1 MPAQPVWT
9 VMDSPVGALLLTG
22 DGACLTGI
30 FFEKHK
36 DGVDTRPEAART
48 GRRVTDDA
56 VLVETERQLREYFAL
71 ERTTFDLP
79 LRPAGTPFQQRVWTA
94 LLDVPYG
101 RTASY
106 GQIAARL
113 DLPPGASRAVG
124 LANGSNPVSI
134 VVPCHRIIGSDG
146 SLTGYGG
153 GLERKRFLLDLEQ
166 GALF

>member
-1 MPAQPVWT
+1 ME
-9 VMDSPVGALLLTG
+9 SPVGALLLTG
-22 DGACLTGI
+22 DGAHLTGL
-30 FFEKHK
+30 FFERHK
-36 DGVDTRPEAART
+36 DGVDGRPSQARAGREAA
-48 GRRVTDDA
+48 DDP
-56 VLVETERQLREYFAL
+56 VLAETRRQLAEYFAL
-71 ERTTFDLP
+71 ARTAFELP
-79 LRPAGTPFQQRVWTA
+79 LAPVGTPFQQRVWTA

-106 GQIAARL
+106 GQIATRL
-113 DLPPGASRAVG
+113 GLPPGASRAVG
-124 LANGSNPVSI
+124 LANGSNPISV